1 MPEFDDEFYG
11 FPEIPFHIHLGMR
24 FTRPDPD
31 GEAIVTL
38 PASAAVTGPERRQSM
53 CAVYTTAEVAGGI
66 AMCDGLS
73 LRDVAELDPSFVPL
87 ALTRRARFRPGE
99 EAIGDLTS
107 HCRFATDADE
117 ARERLRTKRKVSVA
131 VEVEVRDERGA
142 LAGTMLAHYYVRVM
156 SRSNLEAMAGTLT
169 PTMAGGATAA

>member
-1 MPEFDDEFYG
+1 MPDFDDEFYG
-11 FPEIPFHIHLGMR
+11 FPEIPFHVHLGMR

-38 PASAAVTGPERRQSM
+38 PASAELAGPGGRQSL

-87 ALTRRARFRPGE
+87 ALTRRARFRPAD
-99 EAIGDLTS
+99 EAIGDLRS

-117 ARERLRTKRKVSVA
+117 ARRRLRTKRKVTVD
-131 VEVEVRDERGA
+131 VEVEVHDERGV

-156 SRSNLEAMAGTLT
+156 RRSNLEAMAGTLT
-169 PTMAGGATAA
+169 PTMAGGAAAA